1 MLVGVRFDKLKRDAD
16 LFFLR
21 YEEMKKMQGT
31 VREDQAI
38 RILSCSPQTFHR
50 WRKRLRVIQFQGILT
65 PLYLRKDIE
74 KIRINRQFRTLIKK
88 LRKL

>member
-1 MLVGVRFDKLKRDAD
+1 MPVGVKIEKLKRDSD
-16 LFFLR
+16 LFFSR
-21 YEEMKKMQGT
+21 YEKMKKMQGT

-38 RILSCSPQTFHR
+38 RILNCSPQTFHR
-50 WRKRLRVIQFQGILT
+50 WRKQLRVIQFQGILT

>member
-1 MLVGVRFDKLKRDAD
+1 MLVGVRFDRLKRDAD

-21 YEEMKKMQGT
+21 YDKMKKMQGT

-38 RILSCSPQTFHR
+38 RILNCSPQTFHR
-50 WRKRLRVIQFQGILT
+50 WRKRLRVIQFQGIYT

-74 KIRINRQFRTLIKK
+74 RIRIHRQFRTLIKK

>member
-38 RILSCSPQTFHR
+38 RILNCSPQTFNK
-50 WRKRLRVIQFQGILT
+50 WRKRLRVIQFQGIYT

-74 KIRINRQFRTLIKK
+74 RIRIHRQFGTLIKK

>member
-1 MLVGVRFDKLKRDAD
+1 MPVGVRFDKLKRDSD
-16 LFFLR
+16 LFFSR

-38 RILSCSPQTFHR
+38 RILNCSPQTFHKL
-50 WRKRLRVIQFQGILT
+50 RKRLRVIQFQGIYT

-74 KIRINRQFRTLIKK
+74 RIRIHRQFGTLIKK

>member
-1 MLVGVRFDKLKRDAD
+1 MPVGVKIEKLKRDSD
-16 LFFLR
+16 LFFSR

-38 RILSCSPQTFHR
+38 RILNCSPQTFHK
-50 WRKRLRVIQFQGILT
+50 WRKRLRVIRFQGIYT
-65 PLYLRKDIE
+65 PLYLRRDIE
-74 KIRINRQFRTLIKK
+74 KIRIYRQFGTLIKK

>member
-1 MLVGVRFDKLKRDAD
+1 MPLGVKIEKLKRDSD
-16 LFFLR
+16 LFFFR
-21 YEEMKKMQGT
+21 YEKMKKMQGT

-38 RILSCSPQTFHR
+38 RILNCSPQTFHK
-50 WRKRLRVIQFQGILT
+50 WRKRLGVIQFQGIYT

-74 KIRINRQFRTLIKK
+74 RIRIHRQFGTLIKK

>member
-1 MLVGVRFDKLKRDAD
+1 MPVGVKIEKLKRDSD
-16 LFFLR
+16 LFFSR
-21 YEEMKKMQGT
+21 YEKMKKMQGT

-38 RILSCSPQTFHR
+38 RILNCSPQTFHR
-50 WRKRLRVIQFQGILT
+50 WRKRLRVVQFQGILT

-74 KIRINRQFRTLIKK
+74 KIRIYRQFRTLIKK

>member
-1 MLVGVRFDKLKRDAD
+1 MGVRFDKLKRDAD

-21 YEEMKKMQGT
+21 YEEMKKMQGA

-38 RILSCSPQTFHR
+38 RILNCSLQTFHR
-50 WRKRLRVIQFQGILT
+50 WRKRLRVVQFQGILT

-74 KIRINRQFRTLIKK
+74 KIRIYRQFRTLIKK

>member
-1 MLVGVRFDKLKRDAD
+1 MLVGVRLDKLKRDAD
-16 LFFLR
+16 LLFLR
-21 YEEMKKMQGT
+21 YDKMKKMQGT

-38 RILSCSPQTFHR
+38 RILNCSPQTFHR
-50 WRKRLRVIQFQGILT
+50 WRKRLRVVQFQGILT

-74 KIRINRQFRTLIKK
+74 RIRIHRQFGTLIKK

>member
-1 MLVGVRFDKLKRDAD
+1 MPVGVKIEKLKRDSD
-16 LFFLR
+16 LFFSR

-38 RILSCSPQTFHR
+38 RILNCSPQTFHK

-65 PLYLRKDIE
+65 PLYLKRDIE
-74 KIRINRQFRTLIKK
+74 KIRIHRQFGTLIKK

>member
-1 MLVGVRFDKLKRDAD
+1 MPVGVKIEKLKRDSD
-16 LFFLR
+16 LFFSR
-21 YEEMKKMQGT
+21 YEKMKKMQGT

-38 RILSCSPQTFHR
+38 RILNCSPQTFHK
-50 WRKRLRVIQFQGILT
+50 WRKRLRVIQFQGIYT

-74 KIRINRQFRTLIKK
+74 RIRIYRQFGTLIKK

>member
-1 MLVGVRFDKLKRDAD
+1 MPVGVKIEKLKRDSD
-16 LFFLR
+16 LFFSR
-21 YEEMKKMQGT
+21 YEKMKKMQGT

-38 RILSCSPQTFHR
+38 RILNCSPQTFHK
-50 WRKRLRVIQFQGILT
+50 WRKRLRVVQFQGIYT

-74 KIRINRQFRTLIKK
+74 RIRIYRQFGTLIKK

>member
-1 MLVGVRFDKLKRDAD
+1 MPVGVRFDKLRRDAD

-38 RILSCSPQTFHR
+38 RILNCSPQTFHK
-50 WRKRLRVIQFQGILT
+50 WRKRLRVIQFQCIYT

-74 KIRINRQFRTLIKK
+74 RIRIYRQFGTLIKK

>member
-1 MLVGVRFDKLKRDAD
+1 MLVGVKIEKLKRDSD
-16 LFFLR
+16 LFFSR

-38 RILSCSPQTFHR
+38 RILNCSPQTFHR
-50 WRKRLRVIQFQGILT
+50 WRKRLRVVQFQGILT